1 MPKSANQKLKL
12 LYIIKIL
19 SEKTDEE
26 HGITTQDLI
35 AELERFEIQAER
47 KSIYNDIEQLQQFGY
62 DIAASKSK
70 NIGGYY
76 LASREFE
83 LPELKLLVD
92 AVQASKFITIK
103 KSNELIKKIE
113 SLASKHEAK
122 QLQRQVYVSNRV
134 KTENE
139 NIYYNVD
146 YIHRAIQNNV
156 KISFQYFEWNIDKK
170 MRFRKDGKRY
180 QISPWAL
187 IWRDENYYL
196 VAFDETDRKV
206 KHYRVDKMLDIEVL
220 KVPREGMELLKQF
233 QIAEYA
239 NKTFGMYAGSEETVT
254 MQFANRLIGVMI
266 DRFGKEIDIR
276 KRDEDYFSVRVKVA
290 ISGQFFGWLT
300 GLGNEARIIAPQSI
314 VKEYHQYLKSLVGLY
329 ESDGQFP

>member
-19 SEKTDEE
+19 SEKTDEK

-35 AELERFEIQAER
+35 TELERYEIQAER
-47 KSIYNDIEQLQQFGY
+47 KSIYNDIEQLKQFGY
-62 DIAASKSK
+62 DIVSSKSK
-70 NIGGYY
+70 NISGYY
-76 LASREFE
+76 LLSREFE

-122 QLQRQVYVSNRV
+122 QLQRQVYVTNRV

-170 MRFRKDGKRY
+170 MRFRKGGNRY

-196 VAFDETDRKV
+196 VAFDETDHKV
-206 KHYRVDKMLDIEVL
+206 KHYRVDKMLGIEVL
-220 KVPREGMELLKQF
+220 EVPREGIELLKQF

-239 NKTFGMYAGSEETVT
+239 NKTFGMYAGYEEIVT

-266 DRFGKEIDIR
+266 DRFGKDIDIR
-276 KRDEDYFSVRVKVA
+276 KRDDDNFSVRVKVA
-290 ISGQFFGWLT
+290 ISGQFFGWFT

-314 VKEYHQYLKSLVGLY
+314 VKEYRQYLKSLLELY
-329 ESDGQFP
+329 E